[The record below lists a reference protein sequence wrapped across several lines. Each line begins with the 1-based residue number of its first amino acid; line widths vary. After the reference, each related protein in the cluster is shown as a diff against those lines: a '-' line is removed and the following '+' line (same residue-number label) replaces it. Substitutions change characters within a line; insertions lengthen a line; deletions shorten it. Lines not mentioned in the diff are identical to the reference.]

1 MRIFQFGSEGLN
13 SGVYRDCHGSPD
25 AKGTPV
31 YMSSNEAAFVSCSV
45 SDLGMPDNIEK
56 CIFFY
61 ESSHGNDSQF
71 SA

>member
-1 MRIFQFGSEGLN
+1 MAALMQREHQ
-13 SGVYRDCHGSPD
+13 Y
-25 AKGTPV
+25 T

-56 CIFFY
+56 CMFFY